1 MLLKTLLNRHYI
13 SLILLLLNFSIN
25 NILANDQLICIELN
39 QYLNKNKTEC
49 INYNKPYDKGSINL
63 SETINSGNTAWL
75 LISSALVMLMTP
87 GLSFFYAGLS
97 GEQMVSNTI
106 MMSFISMAIVSIQF
120 FLWGYSV
127 SFNSFNLFS
136 WYGYND
142 VTTNLSGI
150 YGYQVPAIAFALF
163 QTQFASI
170 TPALLS
176 GGIIGRMKFGTFII
190 FTLLWTSFIYN
201 PLAHWMWAYTLN
213 NNYEIEPSGWEAKL
227 GSLDFAGGTVIH
239 ISSGFGALVA
249 AIMVGKRYNHNEPIK
264 PHNIPLVMIGGS
276 LLWFGWFGFNGGS
289 ALAADGIAALACMNT
304 HLSACSG
311 FLTWTLLEY
320 ILDKKIDP
328 SGSLSGAVCGL
339 VTITPACGYVYPWV
353 SVIFGIIGTIVG
365 FFCVRLKN
373 ILRYDD
379 TLDAFGIHGCAG
391 FVGGILTGFF
401 ASNDVNPNIKN
412 GLFYGNPILLW
423 HQFIAQILAAGYSAV
438 GTFII
443 LIILKYTLGLRVP
456 EEKEKAGMDNS
467 YHGGTAYSN
476 NSNNNSNNSLYNL
489 DINYNDNY
497 NISRANPPDN
507 NFSTLLTPPSNDSN
521 NSNKSNY
528 SDNSFKMI

>member
-1 MLLKTLLNRHYI
+1 MMFKYPLYLVTYFVYFILKVHA
-13 SLILLLLNFSIN
+13 N
-25 NILANDQLICIELN
+25 NQLECTELN
-39 QYLNKNKTEC
+39 QYLNKDKTEC
-49 INYNKPYDKGSINL
+49 INYNSSYDKASINL
-63 SETINSGNTAWL
+63 SNSIDSGNTAWL
-75 LISSALVMLMTP
+75 LISCALVMLMTP

-106 MMSFISMAIVSIQF
+106 MMSFISMTIVSLQF

-127 SFNSFNLFS
+127 SFNSFELFG
-136 WYGYND
+136 WFGYKN

-150 YGYQVPAIAFALF
+150 YGYNVPAIAFALF

-176 GGIIGRMKFGTFII
+176 GGIVGRMKFGTFMI
-190 FTLLWTSFIYN
+190 FTLLWTTFIYN

-213 NNYEIEPSGWEAKL
+213 NNYEIVPAGWEAKL

-249 AIMVGKRYNHNEPIK
+249 AILVGKRYNHTEPTK
-264 PHNIPLVMIGGS
+264 PHNIPLVIIGGS

-289 ALAADGIAALACMNT
+289 ALAADGIAALACLNT
-304 HLSACSG
+304 HLSACTG
-311 FLTWTLLEY
+311 FLTWVLLEY

-328 SGSLSGAVCGL
+328 CGALSGAVCGL
-339 VTITPACGYVYPWV
+339 VTITPACGYIYPWV
-353 SVIFGIIGTIVG
+353 SIIFGLIGTIVG

-401 ASNDVNPNIKN
+401 ATNEINPNIKN
-412 GLFYGNPILLW
+412 GLFYGNANLLW
-423 HQFIAQILAAGYSAV
+423 HQFIAQILAAVYSSV

-443 LIILKYTLGLRVP
+443 LMVLKYTIGLRVP

-476 NSNNNSNNSLYNL
+476 NSNSNSDNSLYNL
-489 DINYNDNY
+489 DTTNYN
-497 NISRANPPDN
+497 NITRANPPN
-507 NFSTLLTPPSNDSN
+507 SNFTSLLTPPSNNDSTE
-521 NSNKSNY
+521 SNY
-528 SDNSFKMI
+528 SDNSFKMV